1 MTWSEYLNE
10 QRVSFAQRVLLRG
23 IFAFYG
29 ASFAARSFCFEA
41 WNDDAPL
48 DGYDKQERDAW
59 QAIGVVPEL
68 FEYMTPEV
76 DGERCVYVVTPEIII
91 EFHAAQAR
99 QAEDDAAPWLPFAA
113 REDTA

>member
-1 MTWSEYLNE
+1 MTWAEYLNE

-23 IFAFYG
+23 IFAFFG
-29 ASFAARSFCFEA
+29 TSFAAESFRFEA
-41 WNDDAPL
+41 WGAEPL
-48 DGYDKQERDAW
+48 DEYNQQEREVWA
-59 QAIGVVPEL
+59 AIGVTPEL
-68 FEYMTPEV
+68 FEWLTPKI